1 MDDLIGGGL
10 LSQAPQVAVEKVIA
24 IFDFEAQAEGD
35 LGEFNK
41 RHLNLNGIYSRNM
54 NLKSWPES
62 KLWPIQAMTVCLK

>member
-35 LGEFNK
+35 LGEFIK
-41 RHLNLNGIYSRNM
+41 
-54 NLKSWPES
+54 
-62 KLWPIQAMTVCLK
+62 

>member
-41 RHLNLNGIYSRNM
+41 IYLNLNESYSRNIKFKNF
-54 NLKSWPES
+54 NLSGCEGLS
-62 KLWPIQAMTVCLK
+62 LIIILEH